1 MGIYLPKIFI
11 FERILN
17 FFSKKFGSLKNIR
30 TFAIPNGKNAEIA
43 QLVEH
48 NLAKVGVAS
57 SSLVFRSKTGHLR
70 MTFVM
75 RNNQTWYNY
84 MQVVLYTGRLFSL
97 YISSNKQ
104 PLCEHTGVVCQ
115 ILSLERCL
123 ELLEEA
129 EVVFEVVA
137 KVAYLPFE
145 HCDTLYA
152 HTEGE
157 SAVFLAV
164 DA

>member
-57 SSLVFRSKTGHLR
+57 SSLVFRSKKVSRDADLN
-70 MTFVM
+70 FAKPDEV
-75 RNNQTWYNY
+75 QLY
-84 MQVVLYTGRLFSL
+84 MQSFSYRDGFFYFTDPISASIFFGMSVFFMTQPNASAPAPYANTGTTV
-97 YISSNKQ
+97 
-104 PLCEHTGVVCQ
+104 PV
-115 ILSLERCL
+115 
-123 ELLEEA
+123 
-129 EVVFEVVA
+129 
-137 KVAYLPFE
+137 
-145 HCDTLYA
+145 
-152 HTEGE
+152 
-157 SAVFLAV
+157 
-164 DA
+164 